1 MVSYLYGIFALLSGF
16 YSLVKYKVIDSQ
28 NTSAKIFLIC
38 TLVAAVTALTL
49 YKQGGFGVGHMLAVL
64 TLLAL
69 IVGRINEQGLIF
81 GWLAPYFQAIC
92 YTSLFLFHSIPAI
105 TDGLRRLPVGDPVI
119 TTLTDPLLMS
129 FYAAFFSIYLV
140 VLVLQMIWI
149 KRSV

>member
-1 MVSYLYGIFALLSGF
+1 
-16 YSLVKYKVIDSQ
+16 
-28 NTSAKIFLIC
+28 
-38 TLVAAVTALTL
+38 
-49 YKQGGFGVGHMLAVL
+49 MLAVL

-140 VLVLQMIWI
+140 VLVMQMIWI